1 VARFEVDERFRF
13 VGRTFEE
20 YRRLFGLAHTS
31 LAGERVLDCPGGPS
45 SFTAVARS
53 LGATAYAV
61 DTAYGPPVDAL
72 AERCRVAVER
82 TTAQLREK
90 RDLFVWDEYRDP
102 ETRGRYLRGA
112 AERFLA
118 DYARHPSRYVA
129 AGLPRLPFPDD
140 TFDHVLSA
148 NLLFL
153 YDDRLDERFHR
164 HALAELCRVSRGEL
178 RVFPLA
184 SLDRER
190 SSLVAPAV
198 ADLRAAGA
206 DVSLESVEYEFQPG
220 VSTVLLC
227 AGLGGVTPARGER
240 DS

>member
-1 VARFEVDERFRF
+1 VTRFEVNEPFRF

-20 YRRLFGLAHTS
+20 YRRMFGLDATS

-61 DTAYGPPVDAL
+61 DTAYGPPVDNL
-72 AERCRVAVER
+72 AQRCRAAVER

-102 ETRGRYLRGA
+102 ETRERYLSGA
-112 AERFLA
+112 GERFLA

-129 AGLPRLPFPDD
+129 AELPPLPFPDD
-140 TFDHVLSA
+140 TFDRVLSA

-184 SLDRER
+184 SLDCER

-198 ADLRAAGA
+198 ADLRGAGV
-206 DVSLESVEYEFQPG
+206 DVSLDPVEYEFQPR
-220 VSTVLLC
+220 VSTALVC
-227 AGLGGVTPARGER
+227 SGLGGVRPACGER

>member
-1 VARFEVDERFRF
+1 VTRFEVAEAFRF

-20 YRRLFGLAHTS
+20 YRRMFGLDPAS

-53 LGATAYAV
+53 LGASAYAV
-61 DTAYGPPVDAL
+61 DTAYGPPADTL
-72 AERCRVAVER
+72 AERCRVGVER
-82 TTAQLREK
+82 TTAQLHEK

-102 ETRGRYLRGA
+102 DTRGRYLRGA

-140 TFDHVLSA
+140 TFDRVLSA

-164 HALAELCRVSRGEL
+164 HALAELCRVSRGDL

-190 SSLVAPAV
+190 SSMVDPAV
-198 ADLRAAGA
+198 ADLRAAGVDA
-206 DVSLESVEYEFQPG
+206 SLDPVAYEFQPR
-220 VSTVLLC
+220 VSTALVC
-227 AGLGGVTPARGER
+227 SGLGGVTPARGER